1 VREGPRWSR
10 ASGRREL
17 KSTAGVAQADGSIE
31 RAAPD
36 TRVRG
41 FGCYFVWYW
50 VGWNPQTP
58 LSLVWVH
65 SIKLMLAPRATGCFV
80 ARCFCLYPFH

>member
-1 VREGPRWSR
+1 LSLEARRCLDAADAAGSRVQEGPRWSR

-41 FGCYFVWYW
+41 FGCYVVWYW
-50 VGWNPQTP
+50 AGCNPRTP
-58 LSLVWVH
+58 LSLV
-65 SIKLMLAPRATGCFV
+65 
-80 ARCFCLYPFH
+80 